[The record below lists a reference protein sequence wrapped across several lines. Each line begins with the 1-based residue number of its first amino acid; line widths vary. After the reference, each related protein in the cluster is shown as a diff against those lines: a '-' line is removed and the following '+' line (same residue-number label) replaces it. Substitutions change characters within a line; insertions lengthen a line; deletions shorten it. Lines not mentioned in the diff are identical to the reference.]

1 MGCRFLSKLFI
12 YFEVLVINVLILID
26 INSLFKLILC
36 YLKRR
41 YLVFRVRKGFLLFF
55 LFIVVISCDLES
67 TESIDK
73 SKHFGK
79 MKSVKRVETIDKV
92 KHFARVGRFDNVEHF
107 DKVKQDI
114 ESSVSSVK
122 LSANGKVDGL
132 D

>member
-1 MGCRFLSKLFI
+1 M
-12 YFEVLVINVLILID
+12 
-26 INSLFKLILC
+26 
-36 YLKRR
+36 
-41 YLVFRVRKGFLLFF
+41 FRVRKGFLLFF